1 MKKSLFALLATVST
15 LSLAACSSNDAE
27 TTGSESADKTVVR
40 FSSWDNE
47 ESLTFQQELVDEF
60 NESQDEIEVK
70 LEAYGND
77 YDTKITAGMGA
88 GDAPDVMYMWNYPL
102 YHEGLE
108 PLDSYIESEGEGYK
122 ENFYETTWNYNSI
135 DDTVYGI
142 PVGFTTHVLFYNK
155 DLFDAA
161 GVAYPTSDWT
171 WSDLHQASKELSD
184 PSNNVYGYV
193 LPMQPDPYDFE
204 MYLWSN
210 GASYTNDEG
219 ELAGNLDSDESV
231 EVFTTFQE
239 MLKDQTAIA
248 SEDSGTDEMSA
259 GTAAMLISGAWSI
272 ETFNDAGINYGTVE
286 IPSFEG
292 KESVSILSSSGLG
305 MSADS
310 ENKEAAWEFIKFW
323 TNENANKVRID
334 YELPVL
340 KNVVA
345 EEGLEDDEVKSV
357 FYNMLE
363 RSDSYAPTSFKVDTW
378 STLSE
383 DLNLVFEE
391 IFNPTTQME
400 PKEALEAVIK

>member
-1 MKKSLFALLATVST
+1 MRKSLFALLATVST

-27 TTGSESADKTVVR
+27 TTGSENVDKTVVR
-40 FSSWDNE
+40 FSTWDNE

-60 NESQDEIEVK
+60 NASQDEIEVK
-70 LEAYGND
+70 LEAYGNE

-102 YHEGLE
+102 YHEALE
-108 PLDSYIESEGEGYK
+108 PLDTFIDGEGEEYK
-122 ENFYETTWNYNSI
+122 GNFYETTWSYNSI

-161 GVAYPTSDWT
+161 GLAYPTSEWT
-171 WSDLHQASKELSD
+171 WDDLHQASKELSD
-184 PSNNVYGYV
+184 PNKNVYGYV

-210 GASYTNDEG
+210 GTSYTDEQG
-219 ELAGNLDSDESV
+219 ELAGNLNSAESV

-239 MLKDQTAIA
+239 MLKDQTAVA

-272 ETFNDAGINYGTVE
+272 ETLNDAGINYGTVE

-292 KESVSILSSSGLG
+292 EESVSVLSSSGLA

-345 EEGLEDDEVKSV
+345 EEGLDEDEVKSV

-363 RSDSYAPTSFKVDTW
+363 RSESYTPTSFKVDNW

-391 IFNPTTQME
+391 IFNPTTQMD
-400 PKEALEAVIK
+400 PTEALDAVIK

>member
-1 MKKSLFALLATVST
+1 MRKSLFALLATVST

-27 TTGSESADKTVVR
+27 TTGSENVDKTVVR
-40 FSSWDNE
+40 FSTWDNE

-60 NESQDEIEVK
+60 NASQDEIEVK
-70 LEAYGND
+70 LEAYGNE

-102 YHEGLE
+102 YHEALE
-108 PLDSYIESEGEGYK
+108 PLDTFIDGEGEEYK
-122 ENFYETTWNYNSI
+122 GNFYETTWSYNSI

-161 GVAYPTSDWT
+161 GLAYPTSEWT
-171 WSDLHQASKELSD
+171 WDDLHQASKELSD
-184 PSNNVYGYV
+184 PNKTVYGYV

-210 GASYTNDEG
+210 GTSYTDEQG
-219 ELAGNLDSDESV
+219 ELAGNLNSAESV

-239 MLKDQTAIA
+239 MLKDQTAVA

-272 ETFNDAGINYGTVE
+272 ETLNDAGINYGTVE

-292 KESVSILSSSGLG
+292 EESVSVLSSSGLA

-345 EEGLEDDEVKSV
+345 EEGLDEDEVKSV

-363 RSDSYAPTSFKVDTW
+363 RSESYTPTSFKVDNW

-391 IFNPTTQME
+391 IFNPTTQMD
-400 PKEALEAVIK
+400 PTEALDAVIK